1 MASVIVMFDHHSVAG
16 TVADIADSVAVGI
29 AGFEAVDNVGS
40 DADYIVDSDTDC
52 IVESD
57 ADCIVDSDDDCIVD
71 SGGVGCGCEGA
82 SGSHKAIYNASFL
95 GVSDI
100 LGYWPC
106 THLDDEDW
114 RTQCIA
120 VNPIACFFS
129 LLVFDRQDI

>member
-16 TVADIADSVAVGI
+16 TVADIADSVVVGI
-29 AGFEAVDNVGS
+29 AGFETVDIVGS
-40 DADYIVDSDTDC
+40 DADYIVG
-52 IVESD
+52 SD
-57 ADCIVDSDDDCIVD
+57 ADCIVD

-120 VNPIACFFS
+120 VNPIACFF
-129 LLVFDRQDI
+129 LCWCLIDRTSECVMCG